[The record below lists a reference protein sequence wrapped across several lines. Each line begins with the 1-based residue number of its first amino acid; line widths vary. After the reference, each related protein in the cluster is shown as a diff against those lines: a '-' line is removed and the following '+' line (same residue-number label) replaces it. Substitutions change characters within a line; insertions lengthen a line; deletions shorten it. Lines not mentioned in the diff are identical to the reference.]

1 MKSLSLLNDSPALAP
16 ASFHSPSQLKGGGGG
31 GGGEVVVRGRLGV
44 AERVMGVEVEPA
56 VKEEEAVPKRF
67 LAMSLTSTR
76 SVGTKGG
83 AFGFPNG
90 LGLAIMKC
98 GVARS

>member
-1 MKSLSLLNDSPALAP
+1 
-16 ASFHSPSQLKGGGGG
+16 
-31 GGGEVVVRGRLGV
+31 
-44 AERVMGVEVEPA
+44 MGVEVEPA

-90 LGLAIMKC
+90 LGEAMLKC